1 MFVQC
6 QGFLCFWLSSFQQA
20 RFVWAKGWV
29 ATIDWN
35 VPNWPCLIISCL
47 AIKKKKCVYL
57 WEGEGGLSGLQHA
70 CGRWWVIVFV
80 TLDFCFC
87 FAHLLNCF
95 DLQAQVFLV
104 FAVLILSFPLLGEE
118 GSEEAT
124 RCMHCYWLQSSDHW
138 KPEHTVSGSEMKPK
152 LGWCCLWE
160 MHKPW
165 LIWDGIWLD
174 NEGVGCWWSALHF
187 AMRYILGHDLLVESK
202 RENKQCYQNSC

>member
-1 MFVQC
+1 MPYNI
-6 QGFLCFWLSSFQQA
+6 LLS
-20 RFVWAKGWV
+20 
-29 ATIDWN
+29 N
-35 VPNWPCLIISCL
+35 
-47 AIKKKKCVYL
+47 KKNKKCIYL

-87 FAHLLNCF
+87 FVHLLNCF

-104 FAVLILSFPLLGEE
+104 FAVLVLSFPLLGEE

-124 RCMHCYWLQSSDHW
+124 RCVHCYWLQSSDHW
-138 KPEHTVSGSEMKPK
+138 KLEHTMSGSEMKPK

-174 NEGVGCWWSALHF
+174 NEWVGCWCTALCNEIYSWTWP
-187 AMRYILGHDLLVESK
+187 ASRIQEKKQTVLSK
-202 RENKQCYQNSC
+202 LMLIPSIPW